1 MWMTDNRDL
10 RRLAYDQKLL
20 ASVGL
25 TGEKLP
31 DLVGAHSVLGP
42 VLADVAREL
51 GLSLDTVV
59 VSSIPDLHA
68 AAYGSGATR
77 PFATHL
83 ALSTTSWI
91 SCPVPSKKTDAL
103 HSIAAV
109 PGLTNDSYVVIDNQE
124 TGAKS
129 LEWFQ
134 AILASGGEKMSY
146 DDMTALAA
154 TSPPGARGVLF
165 SPWLAGE
172 RSPVD
177 DKRLRGGFS
186 NLSITTTSADMIRA
200 VLEGVAAN
208 SAWLFGYVEKFV
220 GQSLSPIRLI
230 GGGAQSELWCQIF
243 ADTFGR
249 EVHQIKNPMT
259 AQLRGAALAA
269 SVALGRRSLDELDS
283 LPTPVTVLTPD
294 PGAARTYQH
303 RVREQVGLYE
313 REKKRTRSRDK
324 R

>member
-1 MWMTDNRDL
+1 
-10 RRLAYDQKLL
+10 
-20 ASVGL
+20 
-25 TGEKLP
+25 
-31 DLVGAHSVLGP
+31 
-42 VLADVAREL
+42 
-51 GLSLDTVV
+51 
-59 VSSIPDLHA
+59 
-68 AAYGSGATR
+68 
-77 PFATHL
+77 
-83 ALSTTSWI
+83 
-91 SCPVPSKKTDAL
+91 
-103 HSIAAV
+103 
-109 PGLTNDSYVVIDNQE
+109 VIDNQE

-243 ADTFGR
+243 ADTLCR